1 MAECDL
7 LAANIGSC
15 SDTTSKG
22 FATIGYVGNHS
33 QATPTLNLSTGLVTN
48 LLRLVKFTR
57 FIRRETTLFLI

>member
-33 QATPTLNLSTGLVTN
+33 QATPTLNLSTGLVT
-48 LLRLVKFTR
+48 
-57 FIRRETTLFLI
+57 